1 MRLDLTPG
9 YSKSLIAMTCLAS
22 VFAVVAIYT
31 TNLRAEL
38 SAALSFAALVSGA
51 YHITWLMGSAS
62 SSIRRVQY
70 LDGDWWLTFQ
80 SGRLAKASLINPV
93 VVLPWLVSARFR
105 VGSRLFQWLVTVD
118 ALRTTEH
125 RRLRVAMRFAEV
137 ESQLSIDRVRAATGL
152 SLRLPESLSKPSLP
166 KSGRHKNRV

>member
-1 MRLDLTPG
+1 MP
-9 YSKSLIAMTCLAS
+9 AS
-22 VFAVVAIYT
+22 VSAVVAIYT

-70 LDGDWWLTFQ
+70 LDGDYGSLSTRV
-80 SGRLAKASLINPV
+80 SRKALPINPV

-105 VGSRLFQWLVTVD
+105 VGSRLFPWLVTVD